1 MNINLINSRYT
12 LDKKIGY
19 GSFGEV
25 YIGYD
30 KQEGN
35 LVGIKLEDAEKK
47 HILKHEYE
55 VYQDIIAVGKM
66 SCIPRIYWYGV
77 LPDARKALVMQFLG
91 NSLEYLFSKKCR
103 GSFSVKTTL
112 MIGIQAL
119 KLLHDLHECNY
130 IHRDIKPDNFLTG
143 LSSDEEDSNL
153 YLIDFGLA
161 KRYKS
166 QERVHLKQT
175 TGKSIVGTARY
186 SSINS
191 HLGIELSRRDDL
203 ESLGYMLVYFIKGK
217 LPWQGIPADNKHD
230 KYARIGKMKQECQL
244 TELCS
249 GIPSVFSDFLSYVR
263 SLEFKEK
270 PNYKYL
276 HDIMSKAFVQQGFEW
291 DGSYDWTRERGTCG
305 GTGVPP

>member
-30 KQEGN
+30 KTEGHP
-35 LVGIKLEDAEKK
+35 VGIKLEDAQKK

-55 VYQDIIAVGKM
+55 VYLDIIATGKM
-66 SCIPRIYWYGV
+66 SCIPKIYWYGV

-91 NSLEYLFSKKCR
+91 NSLEYILTKKCR
-103 GSFSVKTTL
+103 GTFSVKTTL

-119 KLLHDLHECNY
+119 KLLYDLHESNY

-143 LSSDEEDSNL
+143 LASENGDMDL

-166 QERVHLKQT
+166 PDRVHLKQT

-203 ESLGYMLVYFIKGK
+203 ESLGYMLIYFIKGK

-230 KYARIGKMKQECQL
+230 KYARIGKIKQECPL
-244 TELCS
+244 TELCD
-249 GIPSVFSDFLSYVR
+249 GLPQVFTDYLTYVK
-263 SLEFKEK
+263 SIDFKEK

-276 HDIMSKAFVQQGFEW
+276 HDILSKSFTEHCFEW
-291 DGSYDWTRERGTCG
+291 DCYEWGTCC
-305 GTGVPP
+305 PP

>member
-1 MNINLINSRYT
+1 

-25 YIGYD
+25 FIGYD
-30 KQEGN
+30 KVGGHP
-35 LVGIKLEDAEKK
+35 VGIKIEDAEKK
-47 HILKHEYE
+47 HILKHEYD
-55 VYQDIIAVGKM
+55 VYQDIQAAGKLQ
-66 SCIPRIYWYGV
+66 CIPKIYWYGE

-91 NSLEYLFSKKCR
+91 NSLEYMYAKKCR

-119 KLLHDLHECNY
+119 KLLHDLHESNY
-130 IHRDIKPDNFLTG
+130 IHRDIKPDNFLTSLPG
-143 LSSDEEDSNL
+143 SNEKEL
-153 YLIDFGLA
+153 YLIDLGLA
-161 KRYKS
+161 KRFKS

-175 TGKSIVGTARY
+175 SGKSIVGTARY

-203 ESLGYMLVYFIKGK
+203 ESLGYMLVYFLKGK
-217 LPWQGIPADNKHD
+217 LPWQGIPADNKTD
-230 KYARIGKMKQECQL
+230 KYAMIGKMKQECTL
-244 TELCS
+244 SELCT
-249 GIPSVFSDFLSYVR
+249 GVPDVFKDYLSYVR

-276 HDIMSKAFVQQGFEW
+276 HDLFTAYFKSHEFLW
-291 DGSYDWTRERGTCG
+291 DNYDWES
-305 GTGVPP
+305 V

>member
-1 MNINLINSRYT
+1 MNINLINGQYT

-30 KQEGN
+30 KIEGN
-35 LVGIKLEDAEKK
+35 HVGIKLEDADKK
-47 HILKHEYE
+47 HILKHEYD
-55 VYQDIIAVGKM
+55 VYLDVVSAGKITH
-66 SCIPRIYWYGV
+66 IPKIYWYGV
-77 LPDARKALVMQFLG
+77 LPDNRKALVMQFLG
-91 NSLEYLFSKKCR
+91 NSLEYMITRKCR
-103 GSFSVKTTL
+103 GVFTVKTTL

-119 KLLHDLHECNY
+119 KLLYDLHESNY
-130 IHRDIKPDNFLTG
+130 IHRDIKPDNFLTAAPG
-143 LSSDEEDSNL
+143 EDPLQL

-166 QERVHLKQT
+166 QDRVHLKQAS
-175 TGKSIVGTARY
+175 GKSIVGTARY

-203 ESLGYMLVYFIKGK
+203 ESLGYMLIYFIKGR
-217 LPWQGIPADNKHD
+217 LPWQGIPAENKHD
-230 KYARIGKMKQECQL
+230 KYAAIGKIKQECPL
-244 TELCS
+244 SELCS
-249 GIPSVFSDFLSYVR
+249 GLPQVFNDYLTYTR

-276 HDIMSKAFVQQGFEW
+276 HDILSKAFIDQGFSW
-291 DGSYDWTRERGTCG
+291 DTYDWGTAR
-305 GTGVPP
+305 PP

>member
-12 LDKKIGY
+12 LDKKIGS

-25 YIGYD
+25 FIGYD
-30 KQEGN
+30 KVDGHP
-35 LVGIKLEDAEKK
+35 VGIKLEDAEKK
-47 HILKHEYE
+47 HILKHEYD
-55 VYQDIIAVGKM
+55 VYQDILAVGKLVH
-66 SCIPRIYWYGV
+66 IPKIYWYGV

-91 NSLEYLFSKKCR
+91 NSLEYLFNKKCR
-103 GSFSVKTTL
+103 GSFSVKTVL
-112 MIGIQAL
+112 MIGIQGL
-119 KLLHDLHECNY
+119 KLLHSLHECNY
-130 IHRDIKPDNFLTG
+130 IHRDIKPDNFLTSLPG
-143 LSSDEEDSNL
+143 ETEREL

-166 QERVHLKQT
+166 PERVHLKQAN
-175 TGKSIVGTARY
+175 GKSIVGTARY

-203 ESLGYMLVYFIKGK
+203 ESLGYMLLYFLKGK

-230 KYARIGKMKQECQL
+230 KYAMIGKMKQECPI
-244 TELCS
+244 TELCA
-249 GIPSVFSDFLSYVR
+249 GIPQVFHDYLSYAR

-276 HDIMSKAFVQQGFEW
+276 HDLFVKSFTEQGFQW
-291 DGSYDWTRERGTCG
+291 NGYDWDSTMM
-305 GTGVPP
+305 GV

>member
-30 KQEGN
+30 KQDGH

-55 VYQDIIAVGKM
+55 VYQDIVASGKM
-66 SCIPRIYWYGV
+66 SIPKIYWYGV

-91 NSLEYLFSKKCR
+91 NSLEYLFTRKCK

-112 MIGIQAL
+112 MIGIQSL
-119 KLLHDLHECNY
+119 KLLHDLHESNY

-143 LSSDEEDSNL
+143 LAEDGASNTPQL

-166 QERVHLKQT
+166 PDRVHLKQT

-203 ESLGYMLVYFIKGK
+203 ESLGYMMIYFVKGK
-217 LPWQGIPADNKHD
+217 LPWQGIPAENKHD
-230 KYARIGKMKQECQL
+230 KYSMIGKMKQECKI
-244 TELCS
+244 TDLCS
-249 GIPSVFSDFLSYVR
+249 GIPQVFTDYLTYVR

-276 HDIMSKAFVQQGFEW
+276 HDLLSKSFTQQGFVW
-291 DGSYDWTRERGTCG
+291 DRYDWETSMCT
-305 GTGVPP
+305 